1 MFRVRRR
8 EEVEAV
14 TVFSSFGFGR
24 AAPITSP
31 AALAPPR
38 ARARARARHAGHPDS
53 HSNHQPPTR
62 LLPPKHTRQALL
74 PQAPGHART
83 TPPQH
88 QQTTAALSVSAAAF
102 RGISS
107 RPPAATAAAAAAA
120 STSPTT
126 TRTAASSSAAL
137 LLLPPLAASSCRGF
151 AAAAARRAGPPRG
164 RRCAGAAAA
173 SSATSSLDN
182 NTDDAAAASGGG
194 QGGGGGSRGTTAL
207 LDGGGGGGDGGGG
220 PPPGGRVEDRELA
233 DEASRSYLAYAM
245 SVIVGRA
252 LPDARDGLKPVHRR
266 ILYAMH
272 ELGLAGSKPHRK
284 CARVVGEV
292 LGKYHPHG
300 DQAVYD
306 ALVRMAQPF
315 SMLVPLVS
323 GHGNFGSLDD
333 DPPAAMRYTEC
344 RLASA
349 AEDSLLDGLEEET
362 VDFAPTFDA
371 AQEEPLVLPAKVPL
385 LLVNGAQGIAVG
397 IATKVP
403 PHNLAEVVAA
413 ARHLALNPRATSRDL
428 MAFVPAPDFPTGGE
442 VLVGPGAA
450 EMYETGSG
458 SVVVRAKIAI
468 ETDDDEDGGGGGGT
482 RSSKSSSSSA
492 AARRRAAAAAAAAA
506 AASAGDA
513 PASSSSSSSG
523 AVRIVVTELPY
534 QTCKSDLVARVAEL
548 VDDKVLDGISDV
560 RDESDRD
567 GVRVVVE
574 VKRGFQADAV
584 RAQLLRHT
592 RLQQRFSANVVA
604 LVGGAPRSL
613 PLRDALQTWLDF
625 RAEVVERRAAY
636 RLRKAKTRL
645 HVVEGLLLAMTK
657 LDAVVAAVRA
667 AADGPAARQELCSPR
682 FGLSPE
688 QADAVLALTL
698 RRLTALEAGKLQ
710 EEAAA
715 LTETAKQLEA
725 LLADRQRVLGEVVRE
740 AQAVADKHAVPRR
753 SRLRYLPGAVVVV
766 PPPNPSGGGG
776 GGGGA
781 ASSSSSSSS
790 SFHSP
795 AAQAISAAALAAGV
809 PRAALEEAEAQ
820 AMAAAMA
827 AGGSG
832 NGTASSSQQY
842 ASLVVPELDGDGGL
856 DDDAALVP
864 NVPSLL
870 LFSRRGFIKRV
881 PADAF
886 GAQRRGGRGKAAAG
900 ARTKSGT
907 DALEEVA
914 AVMAHDRV
922 MFVTESGRALVLPA
936 YRVPEASR
944 TAGGAALAALLAL
957 DADDRVAAVLPL
969 EGWDGGKAAKVAAA
983 AAAKRS
989 SASAAASLEEEEVTE
1004 EEPQLEEAEEEAEAE
1019 VEEEDGAFAHPPE
1032 TEPYVVVATATGRIK
1047 RSPLSAFG
1055 PALRRTGTQAIK
1067 LAPGDRVVAAAVA
1080 KPPGGAEAGAA
1091 AGATGATALLAS
1103 SGGRVVHFPLRSVR
1117 GTSRAAGSI
1126 RGMKLFAGEELVA
1139 MCVLSPEEAAG
1150 VAAQRESLAGLADE
1164 EGDDAAVLEEE
1175 EDDDEEGAAARA
1187 AASAA
1192 AAVLAGAKGR
1202 RRSRSVRRSASGSP
1216 TVDDGPWL
1224 LLVGSNGVGKRVPL
1238 HAFAIKGRGTQGVMA
1253 FRAASAAGGASAAVL
1268 AAAASGGGKKGGG
1281 SSSRASSP
1289 SAAALSRPSLVHAR
1303 VVPPGARAEVLV
1315 ATKSGLLT
1323 RCSAAD
1329 VPALSRSARGSR
1341 VMRVGAGDAVAAFA
1355 LLPEELLAAVGGGVV
1370 VSGEE

>member
-1 MFRVRRR
+1 M
-8 EEVEAV
+8 A
-14 TVFSSFGFGR
+14 
-24 AAPITSP
+24 
-31 AALAPPR
+31 
-38 ARARARARHAGHPDS
+38 
-53 HSNHQPPTR
+53 
-62 LLPPKHTRQALL
+62 
-74 PQAPGHART
+74 
-83 TPPQH
+83 
-88 QQTTAALSVSAAAF
+88 SAAAASAAAAASVAPSAL
-102 RGISS
+102 RSSMSS
-107 RPPAATAAAAAAA
+107 RPSATAAAASAL
-120 STSPTT
+120 TSSRTPATT
-126 TRTAASSSAAL
+126 TSQAL
-137 LLLPPLAASSCRGF
+137 LVLPPLAAASSSSSSSALARGF
-151 AAAAARRAGPPRG
+151 AAASAARRAPR
-164 RRCAGAAAA
+164 RRRSPAAA
-173 SSATSSLDN
+173 SAASLDDSN
-182 NTDDAAAASGGG
+182 NNDPDDAGSGGQG
-194 QGGGGGSRGTTAL
+194 GGGGGSRGTTAL
-207 LDGGGGGGDGGGG
+207 LDSGGGGNNN
-220 PPPGGRVEDRELA
+220 GGRIEDRELA

-300 DQAVYD
+300 DAAVYD

-315 SMLVPLVS
+315 SMLVPLVN

-385 LLVNGAQGIAVG
+385 LMINGAQGIAVG

-413 ARHLALNPRATSRDL
+413 ARHLALHPRATSRDL

-450 EMYETGSG
+450 ELYETGSG
-458 SVVVRAKIAI
+458 SVVVRAKIAL
-468 ETDDDEDGGGGGGT
+468 EADGDEAVSGGNGRG
-482 RSSKSSSSSA
+482 SKSSA
-492 AARRRAAAAAAAAA
+492 AARRRAAAAAA
-506 AASAGDA
+506 SSPD
-513 PASSSSSSSG
+513 PSSSSSSG
-523 AVRIVVTELPY
+523 IIRIVVTELPY

-548 VDDKVLDGISDV
+548 VDDKTLEGIADV

-584 RAQLLRHT
+584 RAQLLKHT

-604 LVGGAPRSL
+604 LVGGSPRQLSL
-613 PLRDALQTWLDF
+613 REALQTWLDF
-625 RAEVVERRAAY
+625 RAEVVERRARH
-636 RLRKAKTRL
+636 RLRKAKARL
-645 HVVEGLLLAMTK
+645 HVVEGLLLAMTQ

-667 AADGPAARQELCSPR
+667 AADGPAARQALCSPK
-682 FGLSPE
+682 FGLTPE

-710 EEAAA
+710 EEAAQ
-715 LTETAKQLEA
+715 LQDTAKQLEA
-725 LLADRQRVLGEVVRE
+725 LLADRQAVLLEVVRE
-740 AQAVADKHAVPRR
+740 AQAVADKHSVPRR

-766 PPPNPSGGGG
+766 PEGAHVPGSRPASPSSGSAA
-776 GGGGA
+776 A
-781 ASSSSSSSS
+781 ASVSSP
-790 SFHSP
+790 SP
-795 AAQAISAAALAAGV
+795 AAQAIAVAALAAGV
-809 PRAALEEAEAQ
+809 SRTSIDE
-820 AMAAAMA
+820 AAAAAAA
-827 AGGSG
+827 AGAGAG
-832 NGTASSSQQY
+832 AGAVDTADSSFY
-842 ASLVVPELDGDGGL
+842 TSLVVPEGDGDGL

-900 ARTKSGT
+900 ARAKSGT

-936 YRVPEASR
+936 YRVPETSR

-969 EGWDGGKAAKVAAA
+969 EGWDGGKAAKL
-983 AAAKRS
+983 AAKAATKASLGRR
-989 SASAAASLEEEEVTE
+989 SASASRAPSATSSAEEEEEEEEVVV
-1004 EEPQLEEAEEEAEAE
+1004 
-1019 VEEEDGAFAHPPE
+1019 VEEEEDEEGGADAAGDEPE
-1032 TEPYVVVATATGRIK
+1032 DEPYVVVATASGRIK

-1080 KPPGGAEAGAA
+1080 KPAVVVGGGATPTT
-1091 AGATGATALLAS
+1091 TGATALLAS
-1103 SGGRVVHFPLRSVR
+1103 SGGRVVHFPLRAVR
-1117 GTSRAAGSI
+1117 GTSRSAGSI
-1126 RGMKLFAGEELVA
+1126 RGMRMAAGEELVA
-1139 MCVLSPEEAAG
+1139 MCVLTPEEAAA
-1150 VAAQRESLAGLADE
+1150 VAAQREALAGDADEEEAEGAVAGAGDDDEEPEDAEEDAAAANSKDASPLAGLA
-1164 EGDDAAVLEEE
+1164 
-1175 EDDDEEGAAARA
+1175 R

-1202 RRSRSVRRSASGSP
+1202 RRSRSVRRSASSSP

-1224 LLVGSNGVGKRVPL
+1224 LLVGTNGVGKRVPL
-1238 HAFAIKGRGTQGVMA
+1238 HSFPIKGRGTLGVMA
-1253 FRAASAAGGASAAVL
+1253 FRAASGAGGASAAVL
-1268 AAAASGGGKKGGG
+1268 AAAASKKGGG
-1281 SSSRASSP
+1281 GSRAGSPSSS
-1289 SAAALSRPSLVHAR
+1289 AAPARPRLVHAR

-1315 ATKSGLLT
+1315 ATSSGLLT

-1329 VPALSRSARGSR
+1329 VPALSRAARGSR

-1355 LLPEELLAAVGGGVV
+1355 LLPEELLAGD
-1370 VSGEE
+1370 EE